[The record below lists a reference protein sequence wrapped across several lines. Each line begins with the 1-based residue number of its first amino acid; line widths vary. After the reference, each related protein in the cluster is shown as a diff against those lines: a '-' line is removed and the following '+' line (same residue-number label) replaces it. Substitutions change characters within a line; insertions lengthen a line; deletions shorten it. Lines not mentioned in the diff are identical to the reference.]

1 MGRALLAMAIKGAS
15 GYAVIL
21 FMVTA
26 VWRFLGVIA
35 MVSSPMAVGVV
46 VEVMAGMGIGG
57 IIALATVPPGRP
69 AGSALGLE
77 GACCGCPQPRAWR
90 REARP
95 NSRNR
100 PPLRR

>member
-1 MGRALLAMAIKGAS
+1 MGIDLVAMPITGAS
-15 GYAVIL
+15 GYAEIL

-26 VWRFLGVIA
+26 VRRAISVIA
-35 MVSSPMAVGVV
+35 MVSSPMA
-46 VEVMAGMGIGG
+46 VMAGMGIGG
-57 IIALATVPPGRP
+57 IIALATVPPGKP
-69 AGSALGLE
+69 TGSALGLE

>member
-1 MGRALLAMAIKGAS
+1 MPITGAS
-15 GYAVIL
+15 GYAVMG
-21 FMVTA
+21 MVTA
-26 VWRFLGVIA
+26 VRRSIAVIA
-35 MVSSPMAVGVV
+35 MVSSPMVAAVAA
-46 VEVMAGMGIGG
+46 MAGMGAGE
-57 IIALATVPPGRP
+57 IIALATLPPGRST
-69 AGSALGLE
+69 GSALGQE

>member
-1 MGRALLAMAIKGAS
+1 MPITGAS

-21 FMVTA
+21 FMVMA
-26 VWRFLGVIA
+26 VWRFLGVTA
-35 MVSSPMAVGVV
+35 MVSSPMVAASAAAVAA
-46 VEVMAGMGIGG
+46 MAGMGTGE
-57 IIALATVPPGRP
+57 IIALATLPPGRST
-69 AGSALGLE
+69 GSALGQE